1 MYVHEEGKYLL
12 GGRGCL
18 ASRLDLLLRWRK
30 DGSFLGAE
38 LWCQVTYQP
47 SGNDGCRA
55 LFTAAKSELWT
66 VSVHSTHLVTSQL
79 SPTA

>member
-1 MYVHEEGKYLL
+1 MYVHEEGKCLL

-18 ASRLDLLLRWRK
+18 ASRLDLLLRWGK
-30 DGSFLGAE
+30 DSSLLGAE
-38 LWCQVTYQP
+38 PWCQVTCQP
-47 SGNDGCRA
+47 SGNEGCRA

-66 VSVHSTHLVTSQL
+66 VHVHSTHLGTSQL